1 MVQPATSNFTESA
14 LYAFNKITP
23 VVSTAEKEKSE
34 EENVQLTIVFV
45 EKEEKKLTVD
55 P

>member
-14 LYAFNKITP
+14 LYAFNKVTP
-23 VVSTAEKEKSE
+23 VVSTAGKEKSE
-34 EENVQLTIVFV
+34 EENVQLTVVFV
-45 EKEEKKLTVD
+45 EKEGKKLTVD